1 MVASTTTTNH
11 LPRRRPV
18 ITTITRADRFY
29 VSGILAGLAILAGE
43 LLFDRFVNSEAI
55 TSIRYPEMVLA
66 CYATAAAFWA
76 LSRLMQPFM
85 RPFALLP
92 ASLPAVVLGLLVAL
106 WAFWPAHLIA
116 AALIFYGACASIEEG
131 RPARVNPPQL
141 TGGHPRGQRP

>member
-11 LPRRRPV
+11 LPRRRPA

-92 ASLPAVVLGLLVAL
+92 ASLPAVVLGVLVAL
-106 WAFWPAHLIA
+106 WAFWPAHLAA
-116 AALIFYGACASIEEG
+116 AALIFYGGCASIDDGRVTPEA
-131 RPARVNPPQL
+131 RPARTTRQTV
-141 TGGHPRGQRP
+141 GPR